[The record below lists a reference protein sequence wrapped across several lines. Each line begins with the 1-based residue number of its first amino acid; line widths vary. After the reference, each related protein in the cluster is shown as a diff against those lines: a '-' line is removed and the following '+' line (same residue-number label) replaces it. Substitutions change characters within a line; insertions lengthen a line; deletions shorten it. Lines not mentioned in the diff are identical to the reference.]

1 MLKCLCIGSSLDLPR
16 EGVLYSDTWI
26 AKCREKF
33 PGIDFIN
40 RSQWAQ
46 TSRILNDPQAL
57 EFVRPDVIILHLG
70 IVDCAPRRIFENYIL
85 RANALLLK
93 MIFKYSIWKISK
105 GKYPSWAV
113 VPEKKFEMNFENYLK
128 RCKKSGIRK
137 VVLISIG
144 NPGPSMI
151 RRNPRIAENV
161 DHYNSVLYR
170 LSEKYDFVENVMPLK
185 NPEMTDYLPDGYHI
199 SPCGHDKILN
209 SLQLIIDKVKH

>member
-93 MIFKYSIWKISK
+93 MIFKYSIWKILRANIHLGQLCRKRNSK
-105 GKYPSWAV
+105 
-113 VPEKKFEMNFENYLK
+113 
-128 RCKKSGIRK
+128 
-137 VVLISIG
+137 
-144 NPGPSMI
+144 
-151 RRNPRIAENV
+151 
-161 DHYNSVLYR
+161 
-170 LSEKYDFVENVMPLK
+170 
-185 NPEMTDYLPDGYHI
+185 
-199 SPCGHDKILN
+199 
-209 SLQLIIDKVKH
+209 

>member
-46 TSRILNDPQAL
+46 TSRILNDPQ
-57 EFVRPDVIILHLG
+57 FVRPDVIILHLG

-93 MIFKYSIWKISK
+93 MIFKYSIWKILRANIHLGQLCRKRNSK
-105 GKYPSWAV
+105 
-113 VPEKKFEMNFENYLK
+113 
-128 RCKKSGIRK
+128 
-137 VVLISIG
+137 
-144 NPGPSMI
+144 
-151 RRNPRIAENV
+151 
-161 DHYNSVLYR
+161 
-170 LSEKYDFVENVMPLK
+170 
-185 NPEMTDYLPDGYHI
+185 
-199 SPCGHDKILN
+199 
-209 SLQLIIDKVKH
+209 